1 MDDETKTNVTDETGA
16 TESDNEAKDVEQDTG
31 VDSDKIVEKL
41 QKRIGKEQSEKNDY
55 AKQLADAQKQLEEL
69 KKAKSVSKLSEEE
82 KAKQAA
88 SEKDNH
94 IKELET
100 KLKLAESTQ
109 QTDAVFKE
117 AGLNVGSDVL
127 GMVVNTDDEKTYANA
142 KALIDFANTIRTE
155 TKQEFL
161 KGKTPTA
168 TGKTVKSVTAEDFAK
183 MTYAEKAKLYNE
195 NPENFMKLTGGK

>member
-82 KAKQAA
+82 KAKQAS

-109 QTDAVFKE
+109 QTDSVFKE

>member
-16 TESDNEAKDVEQDTG
+16 AETDNEAKDAEQDTG

-127 GMVVNTDDEKTYANA
+127 GMVVNTDDKKTYANA

-183 MTYAEKAKLYNE
+183 MTYAEKVKLYNE

>member
-16 TESDNEAKDVEQDTG
+16 TESDNEAKDSEQDTG

-127 GMVVNTDDEKTYANA
+127 GMVVNTDDERTYANA

>member
-16 TESDNEAKDVEQDTG
+16 AETDNEAKDAEQDTG

-82 KAKQAA
+82 KAKQAS

-109 QTDAVFKE
+109 QTDSVFKE

-183 MTYAEKAKLYNE
+183 MTYAEKAKLHNE

>member
-16 TESDNEAKDVEQDTG
+16 TESDNEAKDSEQDTG